1 MHSLVLRFFIMVP
14 YVTHVCQMYSPILIN
29 WTNPF
34 PILRLLVFFI
44 FFNRALCTQLV
55 ENLIRNRVAASDL
68 VLLRLPMA
76 QAYMG

>member
-1 MHSLVLRFFIMVP
+1 MPNVFSHP
-14 YVTHVCQMYSPILIN
+14 YQLDESISNFKAVGIFH
-29 WTNPF
+29 
-34 PILRLLVFFI
+34 